1 MEVVR
6 DYINS
11 KDKINVFIHKLLIR
25 IKIREKWTGI
35 YFTIFFH
42 FHSAMCIRIVMNNSV
57 NIEYTDSIKRS
68 SEKERGF
75 VGPRTRYKYLSV
87 WFPVRSITCKSFYI
101 LMIMLLCHIHKYFS
115 RKNHYMSFF
124 VNCWRLGPF
133 LGVLGAD
140 ITTTSVPTPS
150 IVGANYMLY
159 CVKTCSLE
167 QI

>member
-42 FHSAMCIRIVMNNSV
+42 LYSAMCIRIVMNNSV

-75 VGPRTRYKYLSV
+75 VGRRTINNYQSG
-87 WFPVRSITCKSFYI
+87 F
-101 LMIMLLCHIHKYFS
+101 LL
-115 RKNHYMSFF
+115 
-124 VNCWRLGPF
+124 G
-133 LGVLGAD
+133 
-140 ITTTSVPTPS
+140 
-150 IVGANYMLY
+150 
-159 CVKTCSLE
+159 
-167 QI
+167 Q

>member
-1 MEVVR
+1 M
-6 DYINS
+6 
-11 KDKINVFIHKLLIR
+11 LIR

-42 FHSAMCIRIVMNNSV
+42 FYSAMCIRIVMNNLV

-75 VGPRTRYKYLSV
+75 VGRRTLSTYLSV

-115 RKNHYMSFF
+115 RKNHYIHSCYMSFF
-124 VNCWRLGPF
+124 VNCWRLGNGCWQQQQVCQHPR
-133 LGVLGAD
+133 LLVQ
-140 ITTTSVPTPS
+140 ITCS
-150 IVGANYMLY
+150 IVSRHAPLNKYKKSIGRSFWLF
-159 CVKTCSLE
+159 CLKWV
-167 QI
+167 